1 MDIPRILL
9 AAGASG
15 SGKTLI
21 TCGLLQAL
29 VNRKMKVA
37 SFKCGPDYIDPMF
50 HSRVIG
56 TKSRNLDTFFTD
68 AETTRYLLGKNAAD
82 CDIAV
87 MEGVMG
93 YYDGVG
99 GISTKASAYDLADTT
114 DTPVILVVNSRG
126 MSISLAAYIK
136 GFMEYKEK
144 SHIKGVIFN
153 QMSPMLYPRMKKL
166 LEEELSVKVL
176 GYVPKVEDC
185 VIESRH
191 LGLVLPE
198 EIPELK
204 NRLGKLSEILEK
216 TLDIDGILKLAGKAP
231 YEKLPVVEKGGEDA
245 VSQTRNNPF
254 MAKLQRGEKVI
265 AVELDPPFNQDAQKL
280 MEGAFQLKQS
290 GVDIITIA
298 DSPLARA
305 RADSVL
311 LAAKVSAMVDIP
323 VMPHIA
329 CRDRNRISMHSTLLG
344 AHINGIRNL
353 MIVTGDP
360 VPSGERDNTKSVFDF
375 NSIRFMEYVKELNQ
389 EIFLQDAFSY
399 GGALNQNQANEDQVM
414 KRMQKKIDAGL
425 SWFMTQPIYSDE
437 EVEKLGR
444 MKQELNTKILCGI
457 MPLVSYRNAMF
468 IKNEMPGIQV
478 PDEIVAQYRPDMSRA
493 EAEDV
498 AVRISLSI
506 MEKLEEVA
514 DGFYFMTPFNRVS
527 LITRIIHARK
537 PQ

>member
-166 LEEELSVKVL
+166 VEEQLEVEVL

-198 EIPELK
+198 EISDLK
-204 NRLGKLSEILEK
+204 ERLQ
-216 TLDIDGILKLAGKAP
+216 KLAGI
-231 YEKLPVVEKGGEDA
+231 LEDTLEIDRILA
-245 VSQTRNNPF
+245 F
-254 MAKLQRGEKVI
+254 AKN
-265 AVELDPPFNQDAQKL
+265 A
-280 MEGAFQLKQS
+280 
-290 GVDIITIA
+290 
-298 DSPLARA
+298 
-305 RADSVL
+305 
-311 LAAKVSAMVDIP
+311 
-323 VMPHIA
+323 
-329 CRDRNRISMHSTLLG
+329 
-344 AHINGIRNL
+344 
-353 MIVTGDP
+353 
-360 VPSGERDNTKSVFDF
+360 
-375 NSIRFMEYVKELNQ
+375 
-389 EIFLQDAFSY
+389 
-399 GGALNQNQANEDQVM
+399 ED
-414 KRMQKKIDAGL
+414 L
-425 SWFMTQPIYSDE
+425 
-437 EVEKLGR
+437 
-444 MKQELNTKILCGI
+444 
-457 MPLVSYRNAMF
+457 
-468 IKNEMPGIQV
+468 QV
-478 PDEIVAQYRPDMSRA
+478 PE
-493 EAEDV
+493 
-498 AVRISLSI
+498 SL
-506 MEKLEEVA
+506 
-514 DGFYFMTPFNRVS
+514 
-527 LITRIIHARK
+527 
-537 PQ
+537 